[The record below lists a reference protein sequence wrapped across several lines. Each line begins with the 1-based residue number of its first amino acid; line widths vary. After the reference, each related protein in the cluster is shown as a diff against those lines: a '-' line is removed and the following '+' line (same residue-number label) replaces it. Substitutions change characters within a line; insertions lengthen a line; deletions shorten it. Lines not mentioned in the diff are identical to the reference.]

1 MAFFMAY
8 FLLIPLFFLD
18 IFVAIIIEGFE
29 QSSNKAN
36 NLIQE
41 EDYEHFRDCWV
52 KFDPDGTGFITIP
65 QFFDLMLMMGEPLGW
80 GPEYKNNVILQNDFL
95 EELNIPTYNNFK
107 DFLFYDVVQA
117 LTKVYLVNV
126 NENEVDKE
134 LNENQGLGSMPD
146 DEGPDNNRPSNAV
159 VPVNGE

>member
-52 KFDPDGTGFITIP
+52 KFDQDGTGFITIP
-65 QFFDLMLMMGEPLGW
+65 
-80 GPEYKNNVILQNDFL
+80 
-95 EELNIPTYNNFK
+95 
-107 DFLFYDVVQA
+107 
-117 LTKVYLVNV
+117 
-126 NENEVDKE
+126 
-134 LNENQGLGSMPD
+134 
-146 DEGPDNNRPSNAV
+146 
-159 VPVNGE
+159 

>member
-1 MAFFMAY
+1 MFSILGIFLFGEVKLQFTLDDHANFQSFGSAFLTLLRCSTGEAWNSIMQDAMRQKSILFQCSDDDFDYETYAANGYKTQGCGSPGAGMAFFMAY

-52 KFDPDGTGFITIP
+52 KFD
-65 QFFDLMLMMGEPLGW
+65 Q
-80 GPEYKNNVILQNDFL
+80 
-95 EELNIPTYNNFK
+95 
-107 DFLFYDVVQA
+107 DV
-117 LTKVYLVNV
+117 
-126 NENEVDKE
+126 
-134 LNENQGLGSMPD
+134 S
-146 DEGPDNNRPSNAV
+146 
-159 VPVNGE
+159 